1 MHHFRLHWKKI
12 WQHSKNKGDSSMV
25 QTIPEGSTLDQ
36 MNNGDVLIT
45 FPGAM
50 IPTLC
55 VQKDQYVRRAIV
67 REEAVEEPLA
77 EAARQYVA
85 QHLAKPRPHIE

>member
-1 MHHFRLHWKKI
+1 
-12 WQHSKNKGDSSMV
+12 MV

-45 FPGAM
+45 FPDAM

-55 VQKDQYVRRAIV
+55 VQKDQHVRRAIV
-67 REEAVEEPLA
+67 RESVEEPLA

-85 QHLAKPRPHIE
+85 LHLAELRPHIE

>member
-1 MHHFRLHWKKI
+1 MHRFLLNWKKTRRYG
-12 WQHSKNKGDSSMV
+12 KKKGDLVMV

-36 MNNGDVLIT
+36 MNNGDILIT

-67 REEAVEEPLA
+67 REPVEEPLA

-85 QHLAKPRPHIE
+85 QNFNEEESTRE

>member
-1 MHHFRLHWKKI
+1 
-12 WQHSKNKGDSSMV
+12 MV
-25 QTIPEGSTLDQ
+25 QTIPMGSTLDQ

-50 IPTLC
+50 APTLC

-67 REEAVEEPLA
+67 REPVDAVLA

-85 QHLAKPRPHIE
+85 HHLAKEQPDVE

>member
-1 MHHFRLHWKKI
+1 MQRFRLHWKK
-12 WQHSKNKGDSSMV
+12 KGGSVMI

-67 REEAVEEPLA
+67 REPVEAVLA

-85 QHLAKPRPHIE
+85 RHLTEERSVRE